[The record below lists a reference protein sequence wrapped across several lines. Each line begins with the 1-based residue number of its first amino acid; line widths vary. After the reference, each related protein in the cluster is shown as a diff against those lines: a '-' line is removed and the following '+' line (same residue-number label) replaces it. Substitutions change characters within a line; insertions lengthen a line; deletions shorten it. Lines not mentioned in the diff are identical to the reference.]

1 MDPVQVR
8 KLQLSRSGSFGDV
21 GCAEA
26 GLAMLARIRQ
36 VLVINMVIFV
46 FFLLLFILGFPV
58 VSEDP

>member
-8 KLQLSRSGSFGDV
+8 KLQLSRGSFRDV

-36 VLVINMVIFV
+36 VLVVNMVIFV
-46 FFLLLFILGFPV
+46 FFLLLFILGFLV
-58 VSEDP
+58 VSEEP

>member
-8 KLQLSRSGSFGDV
+8 KLQLSRGSFGDIDCV
-21 GCAEA
+21 EA

-46 FFLLLFILGFPV
+46 FFLLLFLLGFRV
-58 VSEDP
+58 LSEEP